1 MRQLLRTLIPLFAV
15 MALAACSDDN
25 TQTSNPT
32 PLPSDAAA
40 KADEP
45 GLNVCKMLTSEEI
58 QAVQGEALVSSK
70 RSGQT
75 GAGLTVSQCYFE
87 LPQAVNSLVVT
98 VMQKA
103 PGATDVGDPAK
114 KWEGIFHREEGA
126 KKEEGSKKGD
136 EEGEMEP
143 EKVEGIGDEAFWTGT
158 RVGGALYVLK
168 GNNYIRISIGGTGDQ
183 ADKIRKSKAL
193 AQHIL
198 GRLSSF
204 STAKP

>member
-1 MRQLLRTLIPLFAV
+1 

-25 TQTSNPT
+25 SQTSNPT

-58 QAVQGEALVSSK
+58 QAVQGEALKDSK

-75 GAGLTVSQCYFE
+75 GAGLIVSQCYFE
-87 LPQAVNSLVVT
+87 LPQAVNSIVVT

-103 PGATDVGDPAK
+103 AGTTDARDPAK
-114 KWEGIFHREEGA
+114 NWEGIFHR
-126 KKEEGSKKGD
+126 EEGSKKGD

-183 ADKIRKSKAL
+183 ADKIRKSKTL

-198 GRLSSF
+198 GRLPSLT
-204 STAKP
+204 TAKP